1 MVKTISVDIWVCPYC
16 SAKFHKETDCEDHL
30 TEHLDFP
37 IDLEE
42 MRFVCDVC
50 KKQYEHK
57 VDAMVCEEQHKNG
70 DDLKYQAYLD
80 EVEREKLERASK
92 HPEQRKLIEK

>member
-1 MVKTISVDIWVCPYC
+1 MVKTISVDIWQCPYC
-16 SAKFHKETDCEDHL
+16 NVKFRNESDCEDHL
-30 TEHLDFP
+30 QNHLEFP

-50 KKQYEHK
+50 KKEYDNEA
-57 VDAMVCEEQHKNG
+57 DAMFCEEKHKK
-70 DDLKYQAYLD
+70 DDDPKYQEYLD
-80 EVEREKLERASK
+80 RMEREKLERASK